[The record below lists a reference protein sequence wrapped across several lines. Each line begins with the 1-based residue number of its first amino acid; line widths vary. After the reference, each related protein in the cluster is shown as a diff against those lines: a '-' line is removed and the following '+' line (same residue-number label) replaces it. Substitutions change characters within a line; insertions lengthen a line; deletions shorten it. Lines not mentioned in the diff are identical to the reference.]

1 MGNTRTAATFVFVRT
16 MTSLEV
22 TEFATELGKG
32 NANLHPSFGGL
43 HFCSVGMIVVFLKAI
58 FLLFYIGNHF

>member
-32 NANLHPSFGGL
+32 NANLHPSFGGI
-43 HFCSVGMIVVFLKAI
+43 HFCSVGMIVVFLYSISETI
-58 FLLFYIGNHF
+58 FEGS

>member
-1 MGNTRTAATFVFVRT
+1 

-32 NANLHPSFGGL
+32 KANLHPSLGGIQ
-43 HFCSVGMIVVFLKAI
+43 FCSVGMVAVFLKAI
-58 FLLFYIGNHF
+58 FLVYYMGNHFKFEGS